1 MSAEDF
7 KWLTEFMEQQKR
19 KDSLEVVKLY
29 KHHFPQGARNGAVFA
44 FVGPGTGAE
53 VLAMIAFCQ
62 SQGVSKFE
70 IVQVDRPRSIN
81 SLILGPQLPFE
92 TLIADYIA
100 ETKKVMDF
108 FYKHSVNTVIVRNT
122 QTTLHHISVLTTLA
136 QYAKDVG
143 GRGLIT
149 VRSEDYSPVLERNL
163 VNLGMSAQE
172 ITPELSVTE
181 QYIYTL

>member
-1 MSAEDF
+1 
-7 KWLTEFMEQQKR
+7 
-19 KDSLEVVKLY
+19 
-29 KHHFPQGARNGAVFA
+29 
-44 FVGPGTGAE
+44 
-53 VLAMIAFCQ
+53 
-62 SQGVSKFE
+62 
-70 IVQVDRPRSIN
+70 
-81 SLILGPQLPFE
+81 
-92 TLIADYIA
+92 
-100 ETKKVMDF
+100 MDF